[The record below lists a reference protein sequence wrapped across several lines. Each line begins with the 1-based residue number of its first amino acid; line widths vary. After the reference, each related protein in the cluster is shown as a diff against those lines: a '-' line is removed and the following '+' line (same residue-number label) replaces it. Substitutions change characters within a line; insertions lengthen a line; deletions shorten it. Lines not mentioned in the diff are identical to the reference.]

1 MRVIFGI
8 LFTLLLILLGSVVQ
22 PAPNTAQAQAQLC
35 KDGQSMDSRP
45 SCICR
50 PPLKFLPGNIC
61 GSGQKQG
68 VSPTAPTNPPGGVVR
83 AICEVNMV
91 PAATGCRCEAPMKVL
106 PGGRCGLPTAAGAPC
121 REGESIKATRCK
133 CNPPL
138 MPSAN
143 FLCIRCLPGDGDK
156 VVNGRCVIAKRR

>member
-1 MRVIFGI
+1 
-8 LFTLLLILLGSVVQ
+8 
-22 PAPNTAQAQAQLC
+22 
-35 KDGQSMDSRP
+35 MDSRP

-68 VSPTAPTNPPGGVVR
+68 VSPTAPTNPAGGVVR

-91 PAATGCRCEAPMKVL
+91 PAATGCRCEPPLALL
-106 PGGRCGLPTAAGAPC
+106 PGGRCGNRTAAGAPC
-121 REGESIKATRCK
+121 REGDNLKTRCQ

-138 MPSAN
+138 MRSN
-143 FLCIRCLPGDGDK
+143 VGLCIRCLPGDGDK
-156 VVNGRCVIAKRR
+156 VVNGRCVVAKRR